1 MAELVLNEGQQAA
14 VDAIRSG
21 MNVFLTGEGGTGK
34 SVAIR
39 KAVACLRYD
48 RRKTVLCAP
57 TGIAAQEIGGTT
69 IHSAFRFD
77 FAPKVADA
85 LEAVQPSKVVH
96 EADTIIIDE
105 IGMVRRDLM
114 DAIARVVALENAA
127 RAKDPERKHLQLVV
141 VGDFSQLPPVVT
153 DKDKPALVAEYGQE
167 SATTGFYAFE
177 AGGWKTMDFSIVQ
190 LTEPMRQSDPE
201 FVEMLNRARV
211 GDESCLPY
219 FNRLA
224 DRPEM
229 PSEAVCIVA
238 RNKDAENINL
248 ARLDALDG
256 RSERFTGTVDGE
268 FKRQDMAAPETL
280 ELKKGAHVITVAND
294 RDAGFVNG
302 STGTVEDLHAS
313 TNDGTPAILVRLDGS
328 GTVVPVRRK
337 TWENNEYKVK
347 KGTDGKS
354 HLEQITRGTFTQY
367 PLKLA
372 WAITYHKSQGQ
383 TLQCI
388 SIDPSSFAP
397 GQLYV
402 GLSRATSAAGIWL
415 TRRIKPKD
423 LEADEAVVRFYEDAC
438 GWKPPQPATGEE
450 TPNLEEPQEM
460 EDSAVISN
468 SRTNNARKVP
478 GSLGAIQRE
487 LHRLLGSGK
496 RTWVRVYELIARVEE
511 KELYRP
517 DFKSFTAWIEEEARQ
532 EGVAESLLWHRKS
545 AGDFYREWAKGKDA
559 PLLADGEKLS
569 EENLNI
575 VRKIAKLDP
584 ERGDELMDEMVREGL
599 STKELRKEWREQ
611 RREATASE
619 KEPNAGKGQPCQ
631 AESSTLRLICP
642 DQATFAHALEVLR
655 AAGMEIEEI

>member
-1 MAELVLNEGQQAA
+1 M
-14 VDAIRSG
+14 
-21 MNVFLTGEGGTGK
+21 
-34 SVAIR
+34 
-39 KAVACLRYD
+39 
-48 RRKTVLCAP
+48 
-57 TGIAAQEIGGTT
+57 
-69 IHSAFRFD
+69 
-77 FAPKVADA
+77 
-85 LEAVQPSKVVH
+85 
-96 EADTIIIDE
+96 
-105 IGMVRRDLM
+105 
-114 DAIARVVALENAA
+114 
-127 RAKDPERKHLQLVV
+127 
-141 VGDFSQLPPVVT
+141 
-153 DKDKPALVAEYGQE
+153 
-167 SATTGFYAFE
+167 
-177 AGGWKTMDFSIVQ
+177 
-190 LTEPMRQSDPE
+190 
-201 FVEMLNRARV
+201 
-211 GDESCLPY
+211 
-219 FNRLA
+219 
-224 DRPEM
+224 
-229 PSEAVCIVA
+229 
-238 RNKDAENINL
+238 
-248 ARLDALDG
+248 
-256 RSERFTGTVDGE
+256 
-268 FKRQDMAAPETL
+268 
-280 ELKKGAHVITVAND
+280 
-294 RDAGFVNG
+294 
-302 STGTVEDLHAS
+302 
-313 TNDGTPAILVRLDGS
+313 
-328 GTVVPVRRK
+328 
-337 TWENNEYKVK
+337 
-347 KGTDGKS
+347 
-354 HLEQITRGTFTQY
+354 
-367 PLKLA
+367 
-372 WAITYHKSQGQ
+372 
-383 TLQCI
+383 
-388 SIDPSSFAP
+388 
-397 GQLYV
+397 

-468 SRTNNARKVP
+468 SRTNNARKAP

-619 KEPNAGKGQPCQ
+619 KEPDAGKGQPCQ

-642 DQATFAHALEVLR
+642 DQATFTHALEVLR